1 MTTTPTTIAPTWALL
16 LLILIS
22 APAAPSG
29 QTRESASHAL
39 PRWVEG
45 CWAGV
50 KGDARFRERWTFA
63 DARTLLGVGYTVTKD
78 RMTSFE
84 YFRIVL
90 ENGSA
95 VYVAQPG
102 GVPPTE
108 FTASSLTASEA
119 VFENPA
125 HDFPK
130 RVSYRRV
137 DATHLLAWID
147 GGPSSTERTEYAMQR
162 EACEP

>member
-1 MTTTPTTIAPTWALL
+1 MTTTPTLTAPTWALL
-16 LLILIS
+16 FILTG

-29 QTRESASHAL
+29 QARESAPPAL

-45 CWAGV
+45 CWGGV
-50 KGDARFRERWTFA
+50 RGDARFRERWTLA

-84 YFRIVL
+84 YFRIVV
-90 ENGSA
+90 ENGRA

-119 VFENPA
+119 VFENA
-125 HDFPK
+125 THDFPK

-147 GGPSSTERTEYAMQR
+147 GGPSSTERMEYAMQR